1 MSAEKAVIIATGEGP
16 FLGLHAGAS
25 GETRPLG
32 LEGKGP
38 VRAVIHDHKEQG
50 RLYAATL
57 AEGVWRSDNGGG
69 SEIWPNTTGLCF
81 GNPRYNRAPGI

>member
-57 AEGVWRSDNGGG
+57 ARASGAATTAVALGARSMTVFCTGTG
-69 SEIWPNTTGLCF
+69 SALFSI
-81 GNPRYNRAPGI
+81 R